1 MKRKKA
7 LAVIL
12 CSTLMAMSFCSCSL
26 PFGVSDANTVT
37 KVLTS
42 SDEEILTDVV
52 SKVAGVGSS
61 EAGKEETVFVK
72 TDASGSVNS
81 IIVSDHLKNTEKTAQ
96 LEDETYLTDIV
107 NVKGKETYKADGT
120 KLTWSANGSDI
131 YYQGTTDK
139 KLPVDVNITYEL
151 DSKEI
156 AAKDLAGKSG
166 HVKITLNYKNNSA
179 NIVKIGGKDET
190 IYTPFAAV
198 SALTLDE
205 EKFRNI
211 KVTNGAAVADGKR
224 NIIVGMAFPGLVES
238 LNGGKAVD
246 SKLLENIEDE
256 ISIPE
261 NVVIEA
267 DVTDFESG
275 MIITL
280 VTSDITR
287 AIGLDA
293 IDLDSNTSMS
303 DMKDS
308 MDKFSSAGKELADGT
323 GALKDGAQKLA
334 DGSNSLAS
342 GSNSL
347 YNGVVEYTNGA
358 SQLAGGISKLDSGA
372 VSLDEGAGK
381 LQSGLSQAK
390 EGANALSNGIS
401 SVESGAKQVSDGATT
416 LSDNAAQLSS
426 GATSLKEGVDTLAAT
441 VGTITSGVGTAANA
455 AGQISAGI
463 DQVVAATAA
472 PTDPSTIDTSA
483 ILSGVDLTSE
493 LQKLNLTGEQMQALS
508 TYLADK
514 VAREA
519 AAAGANQAKVQINA
533 ALTTAGESGQS
544 LQSGA
549 SVLATSL
556 STSYGQLT
564 SAESQAKIKAL
575 TDGAAALEAGAV
587 QFGEGAAKLS
597 EGATALY
604 NGTTQLSSGAN
615 SLTGGLSEL
624 YTGAGNLKD
633 GTATL
638 KAGTAEL
645 AGGANKLTSASGTL
659 VNGSKALADGSAQ
672 LSNGASELLNGTVKL
687 NDGMIKFND
696 EGISKL
702 TKVFDT
708 DMDGMK
714 DRIKAISDMGK
725 AYNTFAGAGEDEDC
739 TVKFIIESEQIK
751 KL

>member
-72 TDASGSVNS
+72 TDASGSVDS

-96 LEDETYLTDIV
+96 LEDETCLTDIV

-198 SALTLDE
+198 SAITLDE

-293 IDLDSNTSMS
+293 IDLDSNTSVS

-308 MDKFSSAGKELADGT
+308 MDKFSNAGKELADGT

-372 VSLDEGAGK
+372 ASLDEGAGK

-390 EGANALSNGIS
+390 DGANALSNGIS
-401 SVESGAKQVSDGATT
+401 TVESASKQVSEGATT
-416 LSDNAAQLSS
+416 LSDKASQLSA
-426 GATSLKEGVDTLAAT
+426 GATNLKDGVNTLASTMGNIAT
-441 VGTITSGVGTAANA
+441 GVGTASSA
-455 AGQISAGI
+455 ASQISAGI

-493 LQKLNLTGEQMQALS
+493 LQQLNLTNLTGEQMQALS
-508 TYLADK
+508 TYLAK

-549 SVLATSL
+549 SALATSL

-575 TDGAAALEAGAV
+575 TDGAVALEAGAV

-624 YTGAGNLKD
+624 YTGAGTLKD

-725 AYNTFAGAGEDEDC
+725 AYNTFA
-739 TVKFIIESEQIK
+739 
-751 KL
+751 

>member
-1 MKRKKA
+1 MKKKKA
-7 LAVIL
+7 RAVIL
-12 CSTLMAMSFCSCSL
+12 CSAMMAMSFCSCSL
-26 PFGVSDANTVT
+26 PIGVSDATTVT

-61 EAGKEETVFVK
+61 EAGKEETVYVK
-72 TDASGSVNS
+72 TDATGSVNS
-81 IIVSDHLKNTEKTAQ
+81 VIVSDHLKNEENTAQ
-96 LEDETYLTDIV
+96 LEDETFLTDIV

-120 KLTWSANGSDI
+120 KLTWDANGSDI

-166 HVKITLNYKNNSA
+166 HVKITLSYKNNSA
-179 NIVKIGGKDET
+179 NTVKISGKDET
-190 IYTPFAAV
+190 IYTPFAVV

-205 EKFRNI
+205 ERFKNI

-238 LNGGKAVD
+238 LNGGKTID
-246 SKLLENIEDE
+246 NELLENIEDE

-261 NVVIEA
+261 KVVIEA

-287 AIGLDA
+287 AIGLDS
-293 IDLDSNTSMS
+293 IDLDSNTSVN

-372 VSLDEGAGK
+372 ASLSEGA
-381 LQSGLSQAK
+381 A
-390 EGANALSNGIS
+390 AL
-401 SVESGAKQVSDGATT
+401 KT
-416 LSDNAAQLSS
+416 
-426 GATSLKEGVDTLAAT
+426 GVDTLAAQ
-441 VGTITSGVGTAANA
+441 VGNIASGVGTAANA

-463 DQVVAATAA
+463 DQVIAATSV
-472 PTDPSTIDTSA
+472 PTDPSTIDVSQITVTGTVSGETASA
-483 ILSGVDLTSE
+483 AM
-493 LQKLNLTGEQMQALS
+493 LQ
-508 TYLADK
+508 YLPADK
-514 VAREA
+514 LLAAGFTEEQVQLVQGMVAQVSAQVIPGIVDQATDATAKQVAATA
-519 AAAGANQAKVQINA
+519 AANGANQAKSQINA

-544 LQSGA
+544 LQAGA
-549 SVLATSL
+549 AALASSL
-556 STSYGQLT
+556 SGSYAQL
-564 SAESQAKIKAL
+564 SSEESQAKIKSL
-575 TDGAAALEAGAV
+575 TDGAAAL
-587 QFGEGAAKLS
+587 QNGAAS
-597 EGATALY
+597 
-604 NGTTQLSSGAN
+604 
-615 SLTGGLSEL
+615 
-624 YTGAGNLKD
+624 
-633 GTATL
+633 L